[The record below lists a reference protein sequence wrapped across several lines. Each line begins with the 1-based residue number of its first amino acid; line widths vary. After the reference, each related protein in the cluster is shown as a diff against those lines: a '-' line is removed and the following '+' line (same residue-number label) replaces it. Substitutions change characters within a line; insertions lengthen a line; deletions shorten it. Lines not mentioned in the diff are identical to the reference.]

1 MKTKTAMILAA
12 GYGKRLKPITNNIP
26 KPLIKIYNKSLL
38 GYAIDTLFDIGI
50 KNIIINT
57 HYKAELINKYL
68 EKNYKNSEIYIS
80 YEKNILD
87 TGGGFKNASKFLKED
102 LLLIINSDTFWNSE
116 IKKDLKNFLYD
127 NKINNNNCS
136 LLLSNIKNSFGI
148 DKSYGDFIVKKD
160 LIYRNFNH
168 NEGLIYLGAQII
180 RKSILKHF
188 TEKKFSFN
196 EIWDFLIKEKKL
208 TGVSIDTNWLHLGNI
223 NSFDFVDK
231 FKP

>member
-1 MKTKTAMILAA
+1 M
-12 GYGKRLKPITNNIP
+12 
-26 KPLIKIYNKSLL
+26 
-38 GYAIDTLFDIGI
+38 
-50 KNIIINT
+50 
-57 HYKAELINKYL
+57 
-68 EKNYKNSEIYIS
+68 
-80 YEKNILD
+80 D

-116 IKKDLKNFLYD
+116 I
-127 NKINNNNCS
+127 
-136 LLLSNIKNSFGI
+136 
-148 DKSYGDFIVKKD
+148 KKD

-223 NSFDFVDK
+223 NSFDFLDK